1 MQDLLLLDLMCNA
14 LSFYGSFV
22 LQVLGQNPKPM
33 YEKLV
38 LNNVSSQSLSLELC
52 LMKPF
57 SLCGSPEACG
67 AATTKVL
74 FRVNLK

>member
-1 MQDLLLLDLMCNA
+1 MQDLLLLDLICDA

-57 SLCGSPEACG
+57 SLCGSPEAC
-67 AATTKVL
+67 ASATTKVL
-74 FRVNLK
+74 FMVNLI